1 MEKATVRIRLNK
13 VGSDVPKVGV
23 TPAEATILHILHQAN
38 NGGSTFGE
46 DMDKIYV
53 NKDKDGKVID
63 YKIDHAVELNRLT
76 ALYGHVIT
84 KKGEPILNLVFP
96 DRMNPKLPEK
106 FSDLNW
112 ANIQFDGSKIAS
124 VNMVTGKPV
133 DAALPPAK

>member
-1 MEKATVRIRLNK
+1 MEKATVRVRLNK

-23 TPAEATILHILHQAN
+23 TPAEAMILHVLHQAN

-46 DMDKIYV
+46 DMDKIYMD
-53 NKDKDGKVID
+53 KDKDGKVID
-63 YKIDHAVELNRLT
+63 YKVDHAAELNRLT
-76 ALYGHVIT
+76 ALYGGVVT

-106 FSDLNW
+106 FSDLKW

-124 VNMVTGKPV
+124 VNMVTGTPV

>member
-1 MEKATVRIRLNK
+1 
-13 VGSDVPKVGV
+13 
-23 TPAEATILHILHQAN
+23 
-38 NGGSTFGE
+38 
-46 DMDKIYV
+46 MDKIYV

-63 YKIDHAVELNRLT
+63 YKVDHAAELNRLT
-76 ALYGHVIT
+76 ALYGNVIT
-84 KKGEPILNLVFP
+84 KKGEPILNLVFS

-106 FSDLNW
+106 FSDLKW